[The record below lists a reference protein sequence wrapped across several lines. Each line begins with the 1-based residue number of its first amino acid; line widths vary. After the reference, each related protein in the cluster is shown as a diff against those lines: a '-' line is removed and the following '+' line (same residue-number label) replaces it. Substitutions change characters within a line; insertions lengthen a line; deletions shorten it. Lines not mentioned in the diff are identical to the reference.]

1 MSKFIKKTVKL
12 ADGEALVVASI
23 DFWQD
28 MIALYQVTG
37 DECDDKQVKD
47 EWYAIAN
54 HIENWVDLTLN
65 DESGRKY
72 DESKLD

>member
-1 MSKFIKKTVKL
+1 MRL
-12 ADGEALVVASI
+12 ADGEALVVAPI

-28 MIALYQVTG
+28 MISLYIATG
-37 DECDDKQVKD
+37 DECQDKKVKD

-65 DESGRKY
+65 DETGRAF
-72 DESKLD
+72 DESNQS